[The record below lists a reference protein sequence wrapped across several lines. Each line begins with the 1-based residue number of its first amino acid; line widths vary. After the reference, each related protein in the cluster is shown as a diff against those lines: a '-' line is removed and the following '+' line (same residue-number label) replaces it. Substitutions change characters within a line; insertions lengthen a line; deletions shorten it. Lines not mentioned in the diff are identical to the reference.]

1 MRLRSK
7 RQLPEITRSNLNV
20 KNSQKTSQEM
30 PTNGANASETIG
42 ATTHIHSSSSIPV
55 VASTAVVAK

>member
-7 RQLPEITRSNLNV
+7 RQLVEITCSNPNV
-20 KNSQKTSQEM
+20 QNSQKTSQEM

-42 ATTHIHSSSSIPV
+42 ATTHIHSSSSTPA
-55 VASTAVVAK
+55 VASIAVVAK